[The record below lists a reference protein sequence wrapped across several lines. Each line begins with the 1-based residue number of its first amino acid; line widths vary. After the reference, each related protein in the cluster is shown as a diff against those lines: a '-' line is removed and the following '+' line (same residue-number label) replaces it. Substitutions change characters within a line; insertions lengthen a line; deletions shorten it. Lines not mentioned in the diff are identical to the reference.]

1 MLLGKGKRDLL
12 DVNGIEVAYGHAKVL
27 HDVSLRLDE
36 GEMVFIVGRNGA
48 GKTTLLKTISG
59 LLKPTAG
66 RIVYQGQDIQG
77 WPAESVAQQGIRFV
91 AQEKKVFGD
100 LTVKGNIELAAHAS
114 GEALETA
121 VSRLTEL
128 YPKFSAF
135 LNRKA
140 GVLSG
145 GQREILLIGR
155 ALVGNPNLLLIDEP
169 TEGLAAIVIE
179 EIFRILNQMK
189 SQRVSACIVE
199 QNLSVVSQLAD
210 CIYIM
215 KEGKII
221 REIRE
226 KSQIANTNELE
237 KFL

>member
-1 MLLGKGKRDLL
+1 MGKGKRDLL
-12 DVNGIEVAYGHAKVL
+12 DIDGIEVAYGHAKVL

-77 WPAESVAQQGIRFV
+77 WPAESVARQGIRFV

-100 LTVKGNIELAAHAS
+100 LTVKGNIELAAYAS
-114 GEALETA
+114 GEDVERA
-121 VSRLTEL
+121 VKRLSEL
-128 YPKFSAF
+128 YPRFGEF

-140 GVLSG
+140 GGLSG
-145 GQREILLIGR
+145 GQREILLISR
-155 ALVGNPNLLLIDEP
+155 ALVGDPKLLLVDEP
-169 TEGLAAIVIE
+169 TEGLAVIVIE
-179 EIFRILNQMK
+179 EIFRILNEMK
-189 SQRVSACIVE
+189 ARKVSAFIVE

-210 CIYIM
+210 RIYIM
-215 KEGKII
+215 KEGRII
-221 REIRE
+221 SEIRE
-226 KSQIANTNELE
+226 KSQIAKTDELE
-237 KFL
+237 GYL